1 MSPAFVSLAW
11 GDNLGTALCPREC
24 RSSSSVHPRGV
35 FLTPEHFPSQP
46 SAAAPQPELLGVTGK
61 NSVWVC
67 QRFVPPAS
75 LGSWGG
81 AALTWA
87 ARPTD
92 PLKLPEPGYSTSGQ
106 ETPHTVPSR
115 VHMSDS
121 RTTPDPRGQA
131 LCLDKIPGHQCAHD
145 SQMGPGT
152 RPVSYTHL
160 TLPTRRD
167 SCRSRWSPYH

>member
-121 RTTPDPRGQA
+121 QDHPRPTGSGSVFRQDPGSPVCPRQSDGPRDTSVTERAAQSQWDKLH
-131 LCLDKIPGHQCAHD
+131 LC
-145 SQMGPGT
+145 
-152 RPVSYTHL
+152 
-160 TLPTRRD
+160 
-167 SCRSRWSPYH
+167 